1 MSRFCES
8 VEHGI
13 GDVGVFYED
22 IIPVF
27 YRQLA
32 GDDGRFPGVP
42 VLDEFHEV
50 HKLLAV
56 QDLHP
61 EVLDDKQIHLGHPV
75 EELCGLG
82 FNA

>member
-8 VEHGI
+8 VEHGV
-13 GDVGVFYED
+13 GDGGVFCQD

-32 GDDGRFPGVP
+32 GDDCGLAGVP
-42 VLDEFHEV
+42 VLDQFHEV
-50 HKLLAV
+50 HQLLAV
-56 QDLHP
+56 HDLHS
-61 EVLDDKQIHLGHPV
+61 EVLDNKQIHLGHPV

-82 FNA
+82 LNA